1 MLHRTV
7 THHTLNIQIILGQNL
22 RTFIDSFARA
32 VEYAACKTTTADEM
46 VHIADL
52 SLCHLLQL
60 QQQLQYCNMS
70 STRLATA
77 A

>member
-32 VEYAACKTTTADEM
+32 VEYAACKTTTCLLYTSDAADE
-46 VHIADL
+46 
-52 SLCHLLQL
+52 
-60 QQQLQYCNMS
+60 
-70 STRLATA
+70 
-77 A
+77 